1 MCTAI
6 TFNADN
12 FYFGRT
18 LDLEYSYNETV
29 TVTPR
34 FYPFRFTDGKENKN
48 HYAIIGMATVV
59 NDYPLYYEATNEK
72 GLSMAGLNF
81 PENAKYFP
89 EAEDKDNIAPFEF
102 IPFIL
107 SQCDSTKTAKALL
120 KKLTL
125 TNKAFND
132 DFPNSPLH
140 WLIADKTEAI
150 TVESTEN
157 GLRVYENPVGVLTN
171 NPPFPYHI
179 LHLSTFMNLSPYPL
193 ENKFSDKIELKS
205 FSRGTGAI
213 GLPGDYSSQSRFV
226 RAAFNKL
233 NAATFDTEKENVEQF
248 FHILSSVEQIKG
260 TVKTPENKDVLTVY
274 TSCCNTD
281 KGIYYYTTY
290 KNRSIVGVDMH
301 NTQLDSGE
309 LVKYPLRESEIFI
322 EKKV

>member
-6 TFNADN
+6 TFKADN

-34 FYPFRFTDGKENKN
+34 RYPFNFRNEITLKE

-59 NDYPLYYEATNEK
+59 NNYPLYYDATNEK

-81 PENAKYFP
+81 PGNAKYF
-89 EAEDKDNIAPFEF
+89 EKADHKDNIAPFEF
-102 IPFIL
+102 IPWIL
-107 SQCDSTKTAKALL
+107 SQCDSVKGAKVLLENLNLTDTA
-120 KKLTL
+120 
-125 TNKAFND
+125 FSEH
-132 DFPNSPLH
+132 FPNSPLH
-140 WLIADKTEAI
+140 WLVADKHETI
-150 TVESTEN
+150 TVESTKE
-157 GLRVYENPVGVLTN
+157 GFKLYENPVGVLTN

-179 LHLSTFMNLSPYPL
+179 NHLSTFMNLSPYPHK
-193 ENKFSDKIELKS
+193 NKLCPSIELQS
-205 FSRGTGAI
+205 FSRGTGAL
-213 GLPGDYSSQSRFV
+213 GLPGDCTSQSRFV

-233 NAATFDTEKENVEQF
+233 NSATFETEEENVSQF

-260 TVKTPENKDVLTVY
+260 TVKTPEGKDVLTVY

-290 KNRSIVGVDMH
+290 HNRSIVGVDMH
-301 NTQLDSGE
+301 GENLDSTV
-309 LVKYPLRESEIFI
+309 LVSYPLRESEMFI
-322 EKKV
+322 ENRT